1 MNIMGW
7 LLMVITVLCWGVS
20 PLLEKEALKRVG
32 PLNGLFI
39 RNLTIFLF
47 FLFYFFCSGRLKEV
61 ANISGKEVILFA
73 ISGVLAG
80 FLGMYT
86 YFTLLKTAPVSKIVP
101 LVSTYPLI
109 TAILGM
115 CILNEEVSLAR
126 ILGIV
131 LIITG
136 VFLVK

>member
-1 MNIMGW
+1 MNIMEW
-7 LLMVITVLCWGVS
+7 VLMVITVLCWGVS
-20 PLLEKEALKRVG
+20 PLLEKEALRRVG

>member
-1 MNIMGW
+1 MNIMEW
-7 LLMVITVLCWGVS
+7 VLMVITVLCWGVS
-20 PLLEKEALKRVG
+20 PLLEKEALRRVG

-61 ANISGKEVILFA
+61 ANVSGKEVILFA

>member
-1 MNIMGW
+1 MMEW
-7 LLMVITVLCWGVS
+7 VLMVITVLCWGVS

-115 CILNEEVSLAR
+115 CILNEEVSLVR